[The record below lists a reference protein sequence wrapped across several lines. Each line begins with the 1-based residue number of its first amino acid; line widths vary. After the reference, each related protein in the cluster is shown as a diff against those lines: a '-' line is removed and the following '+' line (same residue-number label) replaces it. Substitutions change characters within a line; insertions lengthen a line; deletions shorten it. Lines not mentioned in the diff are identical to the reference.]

1 MQTIE
6 IRQPWKPMFGKQICG
21 ILDDLGITWRLA
33 TDNGRGAIIIEM
45 DESDD
50 QRFLAL
56 WDELSDI
63 RARYIDQRQ
72 RSVAVQASFLERGEG

>member
-1 MQTIE
+1 MQAIE
-6 IRQPWKPMFGKQICG
+6 IRQPWKPMWGKQICG
-21 ILDDLGITWRLA
+21 ILDDLRITWRLT

-45 DESDD
+45 DEADD

-63 RARYIDQRQ
+63 RARYIDAKQ
-72 RSVAVQASFLERGEG
+72 RSAAVQASFLKGGQE